1 MTAEKSSSGAKP
13 RKTKVRFQGLDAKEE
28 RPDLE
33 VSALDTQGRTL
44 AAVQVGKDGTFA
56 LADSVLKKAHR
67 VRIGPKA
74 DDAAEARSASL
85 TYRTEDFLAIRE
97 AGVLDIGKGIW
108 EGWFFHTHCVS
119 GRVSRCRRG
128 PWWHTELL
136 KAARTPLLSK
146 SALGDATIAGL
157 SSGSAI
163 RKARP
168 IPGALSTADLIA
180 FPERCSPICIGTV
193 EVYRRVCCCE
203 PWVFQDPRFDG
214 LLEELEDIIRGI
226 PEIPEGPRPP
236 GPDPDPIALNSP
248 LIKEGALDERV
259 LNAAQDLRALRALP
273 ADRVVEYINAR
284 PYLLCRRY
292 SCGAPV
298 KVAEGRIGPDGRF
311 NICWSQFPISYRR
324 GCSPKYAYIVR
335 QRRGF
340 FNFIIYN
347 GLATNQW
354 FNLNDEA
361 HLKSYSPWA
370 IACRDN
376 GGPGDAFVYLDVI
389 GATGAELLETPN
401 ADSATSVDTPVAN
414 SGLAYPTGT
423 TAPGGVND
431 RNWGG
436 QLNLSFMFSEDLR
449 TLGAKYY
456 RVSVTEAD
464 AAGDP
469 VGDPEYYTKG
479 LSWTKAVSTG
489 GGNVDI
495 VPVGLGPQ
503 TVATPGP
510 ADDQDNCYEIP
521 FDGDLPTAANWEADQ
536 HHVELVT
543 TDPSKNWSEIPMV
556 GGQPVNDQP
565 TKRRLVTIEIFNAA
579 GERLRPIGTDP
590 TGLDG
595 PEVEAAFTFRRKFQA
610 SGSTNMVPFGALTH
624 LFWWDNRDV
633 VAKIE
638 DLRMDGI
645 QSNEECQ
652 FLAGNSAST
661 FGIGYRA
668 YHPWAQFQQRHVISW
683 KRGLSGGSDVLHN
696 ASNNV
701 GVEPGPVGASPTH
714 TFGHMLTH
722 GVVPPNVPPNKCAF
736 SVFLTT
742 YSKRTNGETF
752 NLPHVTDSAAFALDI
767 GPGCPPCN
775 CEGGDEPGG
784 GGDDN

>member
-1 MTAEKSSSGAKP
+1 MTAQKGPSGSKP
-13 RKTKVRFQGLDAKEE
+13 KKTKVRFQGLESDQE
-28 RPDLE
+28 RPDIE
-33 VSALDTQGRTL
+33 VSALDTQGKAL
-44 AAVQVGKDGTFA
+44 ATVQVGKDGAFA
-56 LADSVLKKAHR
+56 IPDRALKKAHR
-67 VRIGPKA
+67 VRIGPSA
-74 DDAAEARSASL
+74 DKAEAKSASL

-97 AGVLDIGKGIW
+97 AGVLDVGKSIW
-108 EGWFFHTHCVS
+108 EGWFLYTHCVS

-136 KAARTPLLSK
+136 KAARSPLLSK
-146 SALGDATIAGL
+146 SALGEATIAGL

-163 RKARP
+163 RKA
-168 IPGALSTADLIA
+168 GVLTAGLSVADLIA
-180 FPERCSPICIGTV
+180 FPERCSPICLGTV

-203 PWVFQDPRFDG
+203 PWVFEDPRLDR
-214 LLEELEDIIRGI
+214 LIWELEEIVRGI
-226 PEIPEGPRPP
+226 PEIPEGPQPP
-236 GPDPDPIALNSP
+236 GPDPDPIALNSS
-248 LIKEGALDERV
+248 LFKDGTLDEQA
-259 LNAAQDLRALRALP
+259 LNAAQDLRALRTLP
-273 ADRVVEYINAR
+273 AARIVEYVNAR
-284 PYLLCRRY
+284 PYLICRSY
-292 SCGAPV
+292 TCSAPV
-298 KVAEGRIGPDGRF
+298 KVAEGSIGPDGRF
-311 NICWSQFPISYRR
+311 NICWAQFPISYRL

-347 GLATNQW
+347 GLATNEW

-376 GGPGDAFVYLDVI
+376 GGPGDAFVYLDAI
-389 GATGAELLETPN
+389 GHTGAELLATPD
-401 ADSATSVDTPVAN
+401 ASSATSVDTPAAN
-414 SGLAYPTGT
+414 SGLAYPTGGP
-423 TAPGGVND
+423 AGNGAHD

-436 QLNLSFMFSEDLR
+436 TLNMSLMFSESLR
-449 TLGAKYY
+449 DVGAKYY
-456 RVSVTEAD
+456 RVSVTESD
-464 AAGDP
+464 ANGDP
-469 VGDPEYYTKG
+469 VGTPEYYTRG

-495 VPVGLGPQ
+495 VPVALGPD
-503 TVATPGP
+503 TVVTPGP
-510 ADDQDNCYEIP
+510 AADQDNCYLIP

-543 TDPSKNWSEIPMV
+543 TDAGKAWSEIPMV

-565 TKRRLVTIEIFNAA
+565 TKRRLVTIEIFNAN
-579 GERLRPIGTDP
+579 GERLRPNGTPP
-590 TGLDG
+590 TGLPG

-610 SGSTNMVPFGALTH
+610 TGATNMVPFGALTH

-638 DLRMDGI
+638 DLRMDGVE
-645 QSNEECQ
+645 SSDECQ
-652 FLAGNSAST
+652 FLTGDSAST

-668 YHPWAQFQQRHVISW
+668 YHPWEQFQQRHAISW
-683 KRGLSGGSDVLHN
+683 KRGLSGGSDTLHS

-714 TFGHMLTH
+714 TFGHMLSH
-722 GVVPPNVPPNKCAF
+722 GVVPPNTPPTKCAF

-742 YSKRTNGETF
+742 YNKRTNGDSLHF
-752 NLPHVTDSAAFALDI
+752 PHTTDSAAFALDI

-775 CEGGDEPGG
+775 CEGGGQGDRP
-784 GGDDN
+784 GGDD